1 MKRLVKLW
9 KNRAGATLL
18 LFLLALGALVVMTT
32 AISFRVRAKSI
43 GTSAGKTVG
52 RAVGLAIGSADGLIN
67 GLREGGEAGAA
78 AGLSAAD
85 TTVSLQDSMREL
97 GKLEVLAAGVTLRNI
112 NRIGGTYAGLS
123 LMNGDAVF
131 SVDMTQADISFSQD
145 GKEAYIVIP
154 KPELELYPDLNS
166 SEMLF
171 EIQKPSFQVSAED
184 GLISYLNS
192 MAQTVGNAKE
202 TIANYDS
209 LMEQAQESAQTQVK
223 RLAETLCGGR
233 YTVVTRFQ

>member
-1 MKRLVKLW
+1 
-9 KNRAGATLL
+9 L

-112 NRIGGTYAGLS
+112 NRIGGTDRKS
-123 LMNGDAVF
+123 
-131 SVDMTQADISFSQD
+131 TR
-145 GKEAYIVIP
+145 
-154 KPELELYPDLNS
+154 LNS
-166 SEMLF
+166 SH
-171 EIQKPSFQVSAED
+171 VS
-184 GLISYLNS
+184 ISY
-192 MAQTVGNAKE
+192 A
-202 TIANYDS
+202 
-209 LMEQAQESAQTQVK
+209 
-223 RLAETLCGGR
+223 
-233 YTVVTRFQ
+233 